1 MKVDPLLLL
10 GMLTLGMVLG
20 ALLTMIRYKRAL
32 ARIVGEEIDKQRKR
46 SELSAKKDADSQQN
60 EAA

>member
-1 MKVDPLLLL
+1 
-10 GMLTLGMVLG
+10 MLTLGMVLG